1 MKEKDAWGTL
11 TSVGELFIRYWR
23 WAAGWSTSERLAASL
38 DNNDFRTLVR
48 GALAKDDE
56 EDLLSTLGRV
66 IPRHDDAIARPQ
78 ILALLQ
84 EFDDAF
90 LRIHPRSLTA
100 SGEIRAGRVPAWLRR
115 YREQRNS
122 DGFYAESGDFR
133 LLPRGPLCRPPRDT
147 FASHAETLADR
158 FSALTVYSKSI
169 RHKQMPLTIEHVV
182 VSLSATHGISPVERR
197 GHERVVSI
205 PMMEQDTDLSLDLR
219 ETGGREYVSY
229 SLSSDIKAVERLSR
243 AAIAGEGGAILIAP
257 EFAVD
262 AAAAEEVAKY
272 LQRNNAVGYGLVA
285 AGTGDLAAPNGAFPF
300 NEMRLMNGRGEVL
313 WRQRKIWPAF
323 ISGDVAR
330 QLSLQPKSD
339 QIYEASSSCKTLVVA
354 DVDALG
360 RVMVL
365 ICQDFKMQ
373 AASSLIED
381 LQPDWVIV
389 PVMDS
394 GVSASRWSHQ
404 RAFELSEITQSRF
417 LICSGLSMA
426 KRMKYDDPIQCLC
439 AMGPKAPSDPL
450 DLERAFTAESAKGAH
465 GAQYA
470 ELTWRSAGWQQST
483 LSATPRTERVK

>member
-1 MKEKDAWGTL
+1 MKPKDAWESL

-23 WAAGWSTSERLAASL
+23 WAAGWSTSERLSTSL
-38 DNNDFRTLVR
+38 DNEGFRTLVR

-66 IPRHDDAIARPQ
+66 IPRHDEAVARPQ

-84 EFDDAF
+84 EVDDAF
-90 LRIHPRSLTA
+90 LRIHPRSLTVT
-100 SGEIRAGRVPAWLRR
+100 GEVRADRVPAWLRR
-115 YREQRNS
+115 YREQRNTH
-122 DGFYAESGDFR
+122 GIYAESGDLR

-158 FSALTVYSKSI
+158 FSALTVYSEAI
-169 RHKQMPLTIEHVV
+169 HHKQMPLTVSHVV
-182 VSLSATHGISPVERR
+182 VTLSASDGISPVKRR
-197 GHERVVSI
+197 GHERVVSV
-205 PMMEQDTDLSLDLR
+205 PMMEQDADLSLDLSER
-219 ETGGREYVSY
+219 GGREYVSY
-229 SLSSDIKAVERLSR
+229 SLSADIEAADRFSR
-243 AAIAGEGGAILIAP
+243 AANAGEGGDILLAP

-262 AAAAEEVAKY
+262 ATAAEEVARC
-272 LQRNNAVGYGLVA
+272 LQRNNAIRYGLIA
-285 AGTGDLAAPNGAFPF
+285 AGTGDLADANGAFPF
-300 NEMRLMNGRGEVL
+300 NEMRLMNGLGVLL

-330 QLSLQPKSD
+330 QLSLQPKTD
-339 QIYEASSSCKTLVVA
+339 QIYEASSSCKTLVIA

-373 AASSLIED
+373 AATSLIED

-394 GVSASRWSHQ
+394 GVGASRWSHQ

-426 KRMKYDDPIQCLC
+426 KRMKYDDPIRCLC

-450 DLERAFTAESAKGAH
+450 DLERAFTAEEAKGDH
-465 GAQYA
+465 GARYA
-470 ELTWRSAGWQQST
+470 ELTWRGAGWQQST
-483 LSATPRTERVK
+483 LSATPTRED